1 MADPLNG
8 VYKARQL
15 SLRRSK
21 AGVARLRQADSAP
34 ARSERTTRVEPPWRL
49 TRTSG
54 GNRLGSRAASGAWR
68 ALMLAAI
75 GRGSARCAL

>member
-21 AGVARLRQADSAP
+21 AGVARLRQADPAP
-34 ARSERTTRVEPPWRL
+34 ARSERTTRD
-49 TRTSG
+49 
-54 GNRLGSRAASGAWR
+54 
-68 ALMLAAI
+68 
-75 GRGSARCAL
+75 

>member
-15 SLRRSK
+15 SLRRFK

-34 ARSERTTRVEPPWRL
+34 ARSERTTRD
-49 TRTSG
+49 
-54 GNRLGSRAASGAWR
+54 
-68 ALMLAAI
+68 
-75 GRGSARCAL
+75 

>member
-21 AGVARLRQADSAP
+21 AGVAPP
-34 ARSERTTRVEPPWRL
+34 AVL
-49 TRTSG
+49 G
-54 GNRLGSRAASGAWR
+54 GR
-68 ALMLAAI
+68 
-75 GRGSARCAL
+75 